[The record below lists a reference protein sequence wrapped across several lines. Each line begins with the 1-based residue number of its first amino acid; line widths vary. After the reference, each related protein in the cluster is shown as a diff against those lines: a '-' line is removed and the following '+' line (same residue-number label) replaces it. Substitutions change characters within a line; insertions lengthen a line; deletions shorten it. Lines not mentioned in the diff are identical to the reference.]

1 MALNRKKTAIATRL
15 ALGEHVTDISA
26 GTGVSRSTVHKW
38 LREDEEFQEFMQEE
52 KHRLFDEARRAI
64 QGLLGKAAEGIQA
77 ILDDF
82 SHKDHFRAC
91 TWVLEKGVPDLGTEK
106 VEVTQLQPPKI
117 EVHFIEPDELDE
129 NGQFKDKSRYDE

>member
-15 ALGEHVTDISA
+15 ALGEHVTDISTC
-26 GTGVSRSTVHKW
+26 TGVSRSTVHKW

-77 ILDDF
+77 ILDDP
-82 SHKDHFRAC
+82 SHKDYFRAC
-91 TWVLEKGVPDLGTEK
+91 TWTLEKGVPELGTERC
-106 VEVTQLQPPKI
+106 EVTQVQPPEI
-117 EVHFIEPDELDE
+117 RVCFIGDDELDE
-129 NGQFKDKSRYDE
+129 NGRFKDPSKYDE